1 MKIDRMKNKRGQP
14 CAAIHGIHGEE
25 KLRLPART
33 IRLSLSLSHSVCVC
47 VWVLGRCVE
56 GSGGGSAGPSEIGLK
71 GVKRRGITGHERRRE
86 ERTE

>member
-1 MKIDRMKNKRGQP
+1 M
-14 CAAIHGIHGEE
+14 AHGIHGEE

-33 IRLSLSLSHSVCVC
+33 IRLSPLSLCGF
-47 VWVLGRCVE
+47 WDGAWKEVE
-56 GSGGGSAGPSEIGLK
+56 EARAVGQQGPEIGLK

>member
-1 MKIDRMKNKRGQP
+1 M
-14 CAAIHGIHGEE
+14 AHGIHGEE

-33 IRLSLSLSHSVCVC
+33 IRLSLSLSLFARKEVAV
-47 VWVLGRCVE
+47 GQQ
-56 GSGGGSAGPSEIGLK
+56 GPEIRSK

>member
-47 VWVLGRCVE
+47 VCGFWDGVWKEVAVGQQGPAR
-56 GSGGGSAGPSEIGLK
+56 SG
-71 GVKRRGITGHERRRE
+71 
-86 ERTE
+86 